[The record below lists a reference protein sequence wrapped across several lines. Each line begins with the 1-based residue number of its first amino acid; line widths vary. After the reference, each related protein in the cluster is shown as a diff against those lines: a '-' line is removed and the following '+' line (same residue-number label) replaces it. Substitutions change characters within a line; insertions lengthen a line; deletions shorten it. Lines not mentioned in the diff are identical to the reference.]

1 MFPVSM
7 FAFQPVVSSVAWCG
21 SEMVTKTM
29 LDAVFTACTFCA
41 SVSTPSLT

>member
-1 MFPVSM
+1 MFPASM
-7 FAFQPVVSSVAWCG
+7 FAFQLVDSSVAWWG

-41 SVSTPSLT
+41 SASTPFFT